1 MINTTVCEGLTVH
14 YDDGDENK
22 EVSLTFEWDEETHPQ
37 YNFIYGMTSEQLIS
51 LLLERAKAVLDETNN
66 D

>member
-1 MINTTVCEGLTVH
+1 MINTTIHEGLTVH
-14 YDDGDENK
+14 YDDGNENE

-37 YNFIYGMTSEQLIS
+37 YNYLNEMTSEQLIAM
-51 LLLERAKAVLDETNN
+51 LVKRVETVLDETNN

>member
-37 YNFIYGMTSEQLIS
+37 YNYLNEMTSEQLIAM
-51 LLLERAKAVLDETNN
+51 LVKRVETVLDETNN

>member
-1 MINTTVCEGLTVH
+1 MINTTVHEGLTVH
-14 YDDGDENK
+14 YDDGNENK

-37 YNFIYGMTSEQLIS
+37 YNYLNEMTSEQLIS
-51 LLLERAKAVLDETNN
+51 LLLERTKTILDGDKN

>member
-37 YNFIYGMTSEQLIS
+37 YNFIYEMTSEQLIS
-51 LLLERAKAVLDETNN
+51 LLVKRVETVLDETNN

>member
-1 MINTTVCEGLTVH
+1 MINTTICEGLTVH

-22 EVSLTFEWDEETHPQ
+22 EVSVTFEWDEKTHPQ
-37 YNFIYGMTSEQLIS
+37 YNYIYEMTSEQLLA
-51 LLLERAKAVLDETNN
+51 LLVERAKAVLDETNN